1 MTPCRTQAN
10 TISSFHII
18 LSVNAVV
25 VFLACNSESD
35 KLNAQLR
42 PVFDYFLILSS
53 LLVFCIRVTRGLSIE
68 NIQLM
73 LRFGCGNLSIELPSL
88 GGLTVDDVVFTNYLV
103 IEWSSKFGGII

>member
-1 MTPCRTQAN
+1 MFATL
-10 TISSFHII
+10 HI
-18 LSVNAVV
+18 
-25 VFLACNSESD
+25 
-35 KLNAQLR
+35 
-42 PVFDYFLILSS
+42 PSS
-53 LLVFCIRVTRGLSIE
+53 LLVFCIRVTRGSSIE